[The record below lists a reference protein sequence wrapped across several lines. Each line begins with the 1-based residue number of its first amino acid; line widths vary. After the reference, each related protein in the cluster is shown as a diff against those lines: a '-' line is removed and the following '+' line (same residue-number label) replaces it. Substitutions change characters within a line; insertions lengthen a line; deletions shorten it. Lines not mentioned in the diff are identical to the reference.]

1 MAQIELLQPT
11 EKIKDSYG
19 KINDA
24 ISSLNSATSA
34 ATPNTIVQRD
44 ANGRFKAAAPAA
56 ADDVARKAE
65 VDATISGKEIPGN
78 DANHAIKTGYY
89 HFNPSTLNGP
99 GFQYGIIH
107 TMVSNGDTYDGTNNW
122 VFQAAY
128 TTGYNAIKM
137 RRKINDGPWSDWSWV
152 WTSESDGAGSGLDAD
167 LLDGKQPSTSA
178 SANTIVQRDGS
189 GQFEVG
195 APTAS
200 NHVARK
206 AEVDGKVSKSGD
218 TMTGDLSMGYTENGE
233 RRLVWETPGS
243 NVYWYYHHSSSRN
256 DFGIYDSGLL
266 QSPFVYDRLTSI
278 VKLFN
283 NFEIYNDGSV
293 LNRFYVG
300 VGSPEGNIT
309 APPGAIYQDKGSP
322 GGLYI
327 KDTGTGN
334 MGWKKVQTA

>member
-1 MAQIELLQPT
+1 MVANLETIGPDIESQPL
-11 EKIKDSYG
+11 
-19 KINDA
+19 NNNFA
-24 ISSLNSATSA
+24 SLNSAKMEKTADSDLDMNA
-34 ATPNTIVQRD
+34 RSIRNLLTLHLRNATPL
-44 ANGRFKAAAPAA
+44 
-56 ADDVARKAE
+56 
-65 VDATISGKEIPGN
+65 TISNG
-78 DANHAIKTGYY
+78 AITVTQTY
-89 HFNPSTLNGP
+89 HS
-99 GFQYGIIH
+99 
-107 TMVSNGDTYDGTNNW
+107 VDTEG
-122 VFQAAY
+122 
-128 TTGYNAIKM
+128 
-137 RRKINDGPWSDWSWV
+137 
-152 WTSESDGAGSGLDAD
+152 
-167 LLDGKQPSTSA
+167 
-178 SANTIVQRDGS
+178 
-189 GQFEVG
+189 G
-195 APTAS
+195 APTDDLDTINGGNVGDILILRGVS
-200 NHVARK
+200 GARK
-206 AEVDGKVSKSGD
+206 VTVRHGVGNIYTWDGQNITLESGNLNFVQLVKMSATQWVVVGVGNPGIKRTGD